1 MERNFRNQR
10 MIAMYFTLM
19 GTIWFMLIAVD
30 GMVSSI
36 DINDCY
42 YSSYRDEYYCYRSY
56 DYDIFWIAG
65 LILTIAIP
73 IVYCIFYY
81 PQVKFLQ
88 WKDSLASKEMIR
100 EVEVVKEVYK
110 EIPIPQ
116 NPHTHGVVIKNYN
129 VKDSVVTEE

>member
-1 MERNFRNQR
+1 MERDFRNQR
-10 MIAMYFTLM
+10 MVAIYFTLM
-19 GTIWFMLIAVD
+19 GTIWFMLMAVN
-30 GMVSSI
+30 GMVQSI

-42 YSSYRDEYYCYRSY
+42 YSSYRDEYSCYRSY

-88 WKDSLASKEMIR
+88 WQDSLGSKEIIK
-100 EVEVVKEVYK
+100 EVEVIREVYK
-110 EIPIPQ
+110 ELPMPP
-116 NPHTHGVVIKNYN
+116 NPHGVVIKNYN

>member
-1 MERNFRNQR
+1 MERDFRNQR
-10 MIAMYFTLM
+10 MIAIYFTLM
-19 GTIWFMLIAVD
+19 GTIWFMLMAVD

-36 DINDCY
+36 DSDCY
-42 YSSYRDEYYCYRSY
+42 YSSYRDEYNCYRDY

-88 WKDSLASKEMIR
+88 WQDNLASKEIIR
-100 EVEVVKEVYK
+100 EVEVVREVYK
-110 EIPIPQ
+110 ELPMPQ
-116 NPHTHGVVIKNYN
+116 NPQGVVIKNYN
-129 VKDSVVTEE
+129 VKDSVITEE